1 MARIPLA
8 SAEGLT
14 DEQREV
20 WDAVIA
26 GPRGRVSGP
35 LLAVLHRPE
44 LADRWQKFGELL
56 RYRTSLP
63 ERLSELAIIVAARRW
78 NSPVE
83 WGIHA
88 GIAAGAGVPQ
98 AVIDA
103 LNGREPPIFDD
114 VESLEIYEYARQ
126 LVGHGTV
133 DEATYAA
140 VRGRWG
146 DVGVVE
152 LTALVGYYSMV
163 AMTLNAHE
171 IPVPD
176 GAVSLAPPSGAGNG
190 AGLPTLSVL
199 PPGRLAAA

>member
-8 SAEGLT
+8 SADRLT

-20 WDAVIA
+20 WDAVVA

-63 ERLSELAIIVAARRW
+63 KRLSELAIVTAARRW

-88 GIAAGAGVPQ
+88 GIALEAGVAP
-98 AVIDA
+98 AVIGA
-103 LNGREPPIFDD
+103 LNACRPPAFEDA
-114 VESLEIYEYARQ
+114 ESLEVYDYARQ
-126 LVGHGTV
+126 LLAHGTV
-133 DEATYAA
+133 AEDTYAA
-140 VRGRWG
+140 VRTRWG
-146 DVGVVE
+146 DVAVVE
-152 LTALVGYYSMV
+152 LTALVGYYTMV

-171 IPVPD
+171 IPVPE
-176 GAVSLAPPSGAGNG
+176 GATELAPPSGAGNG
-190 AGLPTLSVL
+190 ADLPRLAEL
-199 PPGRLAAA
+199 PPGRLA